1 MSELGKMN
9 VLLSTNSRTIL
20 SRGLGGIVSSD
31 AVGYS
36 PVQGLACCL
45 GQPRAKT
52 FCSSIMLTFLVPEGC
67 DLGIV
72 KYASKKKM
80 HVSEKKNA
88 LLRVYIFSSIA
99 TNK

>member
-9 VLLSTNSRTIL
+9 VWLSTNCRTIL
-20 SRGLGGIVSSD
+20 SRGLWGIVGSD
-31 AVGYS
+31 SIGHS

-52 FCSSIMLTFLVPEGC
+52 FCSLIMLTFLVPEGC

-72 KYASKKKM
+72 KYASKKM
-80 HVSEKKNA
+80 HVSKKKICTSKGF
-88 LLRVYIFSSIA
+88 YFF
-99 TNK
+99 

>member
-20 SRGLGGIVSSD
+20 SRGLRGIVSSD

-72 KYASKKKM
+72 KYASKKKCM
-80 HVSEKKNA
+80 FLKKKCTSKG
-88 LLRVYIFSSIA
+88 LYFF
-99 TNK
+99 